1 MPSPPPL
8 AVQLLGGFAVRVAG
22 RDVPASAWQQR
33 RAAAVVKLLALQ
45 PQYRLHREVL
55 METLWPDLDGE
66 PAANNLRVAMHRARQ
81 RLEDAGASPGRFL
94 TRQQDDVVLADPAEV
109 VVDVQRFSESAQ
121 RAWLKDDPALTHA
134 AAALYTGD
142 LLPEDPYEEWA
153 AHRRTDLRIT
163 YLALLSR
170 LAQLHEA
177 RADDAA
183 AIAATQQLLAAEPLD
198 EAAHASLM
206 RRFARVG
213 AYRQALA
220 QYDALAA
227 LLAQELDAEPEATTV
242 ALRDEI
248 QALAQANAN
257 QPPLV
262 APAPLVASTPDDD
275 IPAELPLDAD
285 LIGRERE
292 LAELTRV
299 LERHRLVTL
308 VGPAGVGKT
317 RLAEAMYRAKAA
329 QGRQGQVIE
338 LAAVTQPDLL
348 LGALANALGAT
359 EPETDPTWETLA
371 AHIGQRN
378 LLLVLDNFEQI
389 LDAAPLVADL
399 LRACPRLAIMVTSRE
414 RLRLRAEHVY
424 HVAPLALP
432 ALASPAEDAL
442 ASYPAVRLFLQR
454 ATSTDSAFYPTETEL
469 RAIAEIC
476 QRVDGLPLA
485 IELAAAR
492 VRVLPPV
499 ALLSQMARPLPLLVG
514 GPRDAPARQRTMRA
528 AIAWSVDLL
537 AADSRELFQR
547 LACFPDSFS
556 LPAVQH
562 IADPEMAPA
571 EPGLSPLLDVLEDL
585 LDAHLLRRID
595 ADPGTPRFS
604 MLTVVREYARELLDA
619 SPGALSIRARHA
631 SFFQALATEQ
641 APLLTTE
648 NAGAALAML
657 EQEHPSLRTAIVTL
671 LDRGDADSALMLAT
685 DLWRFWLLRGHL
697 SEGRAWLAQGLDAT
711 GDSGPPRRGAA
722 LDADGVL
729 AFAQGDFMTARHRH
743 LEALEIARE
752 IGDSALAARALV
764 NLGAVADE
772 QGLPEQAAEYLEEA
786 LRVSRAIGDQRAI
799 AVALANL
806 GQVAISLAE
815 YARAADL
822 LNESVLAFRALG
834 DPRSEAAILAN
845 LGLMSLMTGD
855 AAVARH
861 CHQEALRV
869 FRELGDGPAEAAE
882 LLNLGHATQL
892 LGDWVEAEMLYGQ
905 AREYFSELGDRSGVA
920 FAELHLGKL
929 ALLRAEHDLANAHLV
944 LALETA
950 QEIGDWVAT
959 AESLEGLAMLFGET
973 GVPVLA
979 ARSLGAAEELRH
991 SLGLPLPAIHRAALT
1006 SSLQRLES
1014 VLSITELA
1022 EARAAGA
1029 SQFRRHFA
1037 AIQTGNQPSPL
1048 FYALAAGNSSAA

>member
-1 MPSPPPL
+1 MPSPPSL
-8 AVQLLGGFAVRVAG
+8 TVELLGGFAVRVAG
-22 RDVPASAWQQR
+22 RDVAASAWQQR

-45 PQYRLHREVL
+45 PNYRLHREIL
-55 METLWPDLDGE
+55 METLWPDLDAA

-81 RLEDAGASPGRFL
+81 RLEYAGAPAGRFL
-94 TRQQDDVVLADPAEV
+94 TRQQDDVVLAGPVDV
-109 VVDVQRFSESAQ
+109 VVDVQRFGESAQ
-121 RAWLKDDPALTHA
+121 RAWLDDDPALTQA
-134 AAALYTGD
+134 AATLYTGD

-163 YLALLSR
+163 YLSLLSR

-177 RADDAA
+177 RNDDAA
-183 AIAATQQLLAAEPLD
+183 AIAAMQQLLAAEPLD

-206 RRFARVG
+206 RRYARVG

-227 LLAQELDAEPEATTV
+227 LLAQELDAEPDAATS

-248 QALAQANAN
+248 RALAQATVHH
-257 QPPLV
+257 PPLFTASPLAQ
-262 APAPLVASTPDDD
+262 APDTLRSTGT
-275 IPAELPLDAD
+275 PLDAD
-285 LIGRERE
+285 LIGRNRE
-292 LAELTRV
+292 LAELTRL

-317 RLAEAMYRAKAA
+317 RLAEALLMSEAA
-329 QGRQGQVIE
+329 NGRETHLIE

-348 LGALANALGAT
+348 LGALASALGAT
-359 EPETDPTWETLA
+359 EPETDPSWESLA
-371 AHIGQRN
+371 GHIGQSN
-378 LLLVLDNFEQI
+378 LLLALDNFEQI

-399 LRACPRLAIMVTSRE
+399 LRACPRLTLIVTSRE

-432 ALASPAEDAL
+432 ESETPADDAL
-442 ASYPAVRLFLQR
+442 ASYPAVGLFLRR
-454 ATSTDSAFYPTETEL
+454 ATSADPAFSPTADDL
-469 RAIAEIC
+469 RAVAEVC

-499 ALLSQMARPLPLLVG
+499 ALLSHMAHPLPLLVG
-514 GPRDAPARQRTMRA
+514 GPRDAPARQQTMRA

-537 AADSRELFQR
+537 TADSRELFQH

-562 IADPEMAPA
+562 IADSEIASA
-571 EPGLSPLLDVLEDL
+571 EPGMFPLLDVLEDL

-595 ADPGTPRFS
+595 ADPGIPRYA
-604 MLTVVREYARELLDA
+604 MLTVVREYARELLDET
-619 SPGALSIRARHA
+619 PGALSIRARHA
-631 SFFQALATEQ
+631 SYFQTLAAEQ

-648 NAGAALAML
+648 NAGAALTML
-657 EQEHPSLRTAIVTL
+657 EQEHPSLRTAMVTL
-671 LDRGDADSALMLAT
+671 LDQGDADSALKLAT
-685 DLWRFWLLRGHL
+685 NLWRFCLQRGHL
-697 SEGRAWLAQGLDAT
+697 SAGRGWLAQGFGASGDAA
-711 GDSGPPRRGAA
+711 SAHRGAA

-729 AFAQGDFMTARHRH
+729 AFAQGDFVTAHHRH
-743 LEALEIARE
+743 QEALKIARE
-752 IGDSALAARALV
+752 IGDPALAARALV

-772 QGLPEQAAEYLEEA
+772 QGLPERAAGYLEEA
-786 LRVSRAIGDQRAI
+786 LHVSRAIGDQRAV

-806 GQVAISLAE
+806 GQVAMSLAE

-882 LLNLGHATQL
+882 LLNLGHATQH
-892 LGDWVEAEMLYGQ
+892 LGDWDEAESLFGQ
-905 AREYFSELGDRSGVA
+905 AREHFSDLGDR
-920 FAELHLGKL
+920 
-929 ALLRAEHDLANAHLV
+929 
-944 LALETA
+944 
-950 QEIGDWVAT
+950 
-959 AESLEGLAMLFGET
+959 
-973 GVPVLA
+973 
-979 ARSLGAAEELRH
+979 
-991 SLGLPLPAIHRAALT
+991 
-1006 SSLQRLES
+1006 
-1014 VLSITELA
+1014 
-1022 EARAAGA
+1022 
-1029 SQFRRHFA
+1029 
-1037 AIQTGNQPSPL
+1037 
-1048 FYALAAGNSSAA
+1048 